1 MALSA
6 ARSPSLTRPRQ
17 PLTSY
22 QCRLPPVVSLSWPV
36 LSVYLN
42 AARPLSAVALVPS
55 IMAVQP
61 APESA
66 RWRWLIVPRA
76 TPSAASYA
84 AKFTCQG
91 RPPACRVNVKR
102 RGRPLVRTPGLVQ
115 RRKLTADREPAWK
128 PGRPLPR
135 LSLPLTVEEAQ
146 FRVWRVVV
154 SERVNLPDAAWMP
167 PPGCMVQVPEAS
179 AAGTPRV
186 SARAAAPPAARM
198 RAYRLPIAV
207 SFSALRA
214 EPGSPQALSSLA
226 AMRQRGQA

>member
-1 MALSA
+1 MALSV

-22 QCRLPPVVSLSWPV
+22 QCRLPPVVSLSAPV

-55 IMAVQP
+55 IMAAQP

-84 AKFTCQG
+84 EKFTCQG
-91 RPPACRVNVKR
+91 RPPACRVNLMR
-102 RGRPLVRTPGLVQ
+102 RGRLLVRTPGFVQ
-115 RRKLTADREPAWK
+115 VTKLTADSEPAWK
-128 PGRPLPR
+128 PGRPLPL
-135 LSLPLTVEEAQ
+135 LSLPLAVEEAQ
-146 FRVWRVVV
+146 VTIVWVVV
-154 SERVNLPDAAWMP
+154 SERTNLPDAAWMP
-167 PPGCMVQVPEAS
+167 PPGCMVQVPEAW
-179 AAGTPRV
+179 AVVTPR
-186 SARAAAPPAARM
+186 AATRTAAPPAARM

-207 SFSALRA
+207 SFSA
-214 EPGSPQALSSLA
+214 S
-226 AMRQRGQA
+226 